1 MCVCASF
8 DALQIDMTLLL
19 HDRYL
24 LPHYLGQICAD
35 TSGYDNNSG
44 NVSGR
49 DMLIVVL

>member
-24 LPHYLGQICAD
+24 LPHYLEQICAD
-35 TSGYDNNSG
+35 ISGYDNNSG